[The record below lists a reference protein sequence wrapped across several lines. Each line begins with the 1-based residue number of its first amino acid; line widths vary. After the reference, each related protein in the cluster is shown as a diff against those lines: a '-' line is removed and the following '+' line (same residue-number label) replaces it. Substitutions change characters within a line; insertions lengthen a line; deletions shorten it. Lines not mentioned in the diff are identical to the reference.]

1 MLIEL
6 PKTTIS
12 EKPYVYDCRPNS
24 IHELLKYHG
33 TEILPSVLWLIS
45 DSYETCYGRIN
56 LPELALDNI
65 PYLIDSKN
73 DIAETVFNKLHVPY
87 RVERLTNSQ
96 EDDRRMKALLEEKG
110 PILIRVD
117 ERAHALNPNESE
129 SLNIRNIAIP
139 VLLGFSEDDSQ
150 ISVFWTNTNEQ
161 EPIHVFSKQQF
172 NKFRGSTSLPYSP
185 NYECIYI
192 DDANAVKDIDLSQ
205 LDNLKEEAL
214 INAIRRMSESPACD
228 PSLKQVFF
236 TDKLYTGLDALD
248 LMVEDFCDIARK
260 AILPHFDR
268 EFDAYA
274 AFVFALAKNNLHYGS
289 VSAYREEFAAAL
301 VEFGTSR
308 GIQEFVDSG
317 NELKNIAGYWRNA
330 LMLFFQLQ
338 SGVNGR
344 VIELIKLRKLLH
356 MIRDGEHR
364 VYDSLMKSI

>member
-33 TEILPSVLWLIS
+33 TEILPSILWLIS
-45 DSYETCYGRIN
+45 DSYETCYGYIN
-56 LPELALDNI
+56 LPELELDNI

-87 RVERLTNSQ
+87 GVERLTNSQ

-161 EPIHVFSKQQF
+161 EPVHMFSKEQF
-172 NKFRGSTSLPYSP
+172 NKFRGSASLPYSP

-192 DDANAVKDIDLSQ
+192 EDARAVKDIDLSQ
-205 LDNLKEEAL
+205 LDKLKEEAV
-214 INAIRRMSESPACD
+214 INAIRRMAESPACD

-236 TDKLYTGLDALD
+236 TEKLYTGLEALD
-248 LMVEDFCDIARK
+248 LMVDDYCDIARK
-260 AILPHFDR
+260 AILPHLYR
-268 EFDAYA
+268 EFDSYA

-289 VSAYREEFAAAL
+289 VSAYREEFASAL
-301 VEFGTSR
+301 IEYGTSR
-308 GIQEFVDSG
+308 AIQEFVDRG
-317 NELKNIAGYWRNA
+317 NELRNLAGYWRNA

-356 MIRDGEHR
+356 LIRDGEHR
-364 VYDSLMKSI
+364 IYDSLMKAI